1 MGSLP
6 FKTKESCASKN
17 IAYAFVIMLMEIST
31 AFLIFCL
38 FQMFCHESI
47 NGQLLLDSSGNVSSA
62 YECSIRGIVVM
73 DDYSM
78 C

>member
-6 FKTKESCASKN
+6 FKTKESCVSKD

-47 NGQLLLDSSGNVSSA
+47 IGQLILDSLGNMRPLKNAVY
-62 YECSIRGIVVM
+62 YE
-73 DDYSM
+73 
-78 C
+78 